1 MSWEKVKL
9 GDVTELSNG
18 INFGKQAYAKGTKLI
33 SVSNFGNRFSPEY
46 DSLEEI
52 KDDVVRESDLLHN
65 GDIIFVRSNGNK
77 ELVGRCMLI
86 KDLPEKVT
94 YSGFC
99 IRARLKDTSR
109 NDPVF
114 WTYHFKNQAFRK
126 TMSGTVLGANIQNL
140 SQGRLSAYEAMI
152 PDIDSQRR
160 IAEILSTYDNLI
172 DNNQKQIK
180 LLEEA
185 AQRLYKEWFVDLR
198 FLGYEDVK
206 IVDGV
211 PEGWTEKNMEDICDS
226 IGGGTPSTKVDEYY
240 HGGKIRWVTPTDITR
255 KNSLILLDTDK
266 KITEEGLYNS
276 SAKMV
281 PPYTIL
287 MTSRASVGFFGLC
300 EYEVCTNQGFISC
313 IPYQANVRFYLLYN
327 LIYRVDEIRA
337 KASGSTFLEIS
348 KKTFRKLRIILPS
361 EYVLDEFTKQIHHMI
376 QKMEVLTKSIL
387 KLQEARDRL
396 LPKLMN
402 GEIEV

>member
-1 MSWEKVKL
+1 MSWEKMKL
-9 GDVTELSNG
+9 NDVCISISDGDHQPPPKANKGVPFVTISNITNTNQFDFSNTMFVPQEYYGGLDSKRKVQEGDVLYSVVGSFG
-18 INFGKQAYAKGTKLI
+18 IPVYIKNNTPFVFQRHIAILRPNVYKIAPQFLYYTMLNRDFYLKADAAAIGAAQRTVSLTALRNMEIEIPHIETQKKIAK
-33 SVSNFGNRFSPEY
+33 
-46 DSLEEI
+46 
-52 KDDVVRESDLLHN
+52 
-65 GDIIFVRSNGNK
+65 
-77 ELVGRCMLI
+77 
-86 KDLPEKVT
+86 
-94 YSGFC
+94 
-99 IRARLKDTSR
+99 
-109 NDPVF
+109 
-114 WTYHFKNQAFRK
+114 
-126 TMSGTVLGANIQNL
+126 
-140 SQGRLSAYEAMI
+140 
-152 PDIDSQRR
+152 
-160 IAEILSTYDNLI
+160 ILSSYDNLI

-198 FLGYEDVK
+198 FPGYEDVP

-376 QKMEVLTKSIL
+376 QKMEVLTKSIS

-396 LPKLMN
+396 LSKLMS
-402 GEIEV
+402 GEIEI